1 MLVLKFGAMCKKN
14 KKKTQRFEEL
24 FPIFWKFLRGKKGQI
39 WPFVAELLQTW
50 AVFIL
55 RADVWEGLA
64 HLPL

>member
-14 KKKTQRFEEL
+14 KKKPKDL
-24 FPIFWKFLRGKKGQI
+24 KNYFLVSERKKKGQI

-50 AVFIL
+50 AVFVL